1 MTALPIVRRTVRG
14 LLESSPSFRAL
25 PPDKRK
31 QIAHDTVRAATYMA
45 DPGGLVSREFRA
57 PLLSATAG
65 KPSGMR
71 TVKLGQTLHGGTT
84 AFDALINDVDFPAF
98 VATLIHG
105 VFNAI
110 VDSSI
115 QQMDAYAAL
124 MSDVAASVDEFESDA
139 ISDASARETLAT
151 EFSELFCRA
160 TTKRASLVWRSDAE
174 PSARLR
180 LQAALGLRKLKP
192 DLRYLVAATRRRLAR
207 NRQQTLAT
215 VVLMG
220 INRIVVTDGKI
231 TPKIKFELVRR

>member
-14 LLESSPSFRAL
+14 LLESSPAFGAL

-57 PLLSATAG
+57 PLLGATPG
-65 KPSGMR
+65 KPSGQR
-71 TVKLGQTLHGGTT
+71 TVNLGQTLHGGTT
-84 AFDALINDVDFPAF
+84 ALDALINDVDFPAF

-115 QQMDAYAAL
+115 QQLEAYAAL
-124 MSDVAASVDEFESDA
+124 VSDVAASVDGFESDA
-139 ISDASARETLAT
+139 ISDETARETLGK
-151 EFSELFCRA
+151 EFPELFCRSKG
-160 TTKRASLVWRSDAE
+160 KRASLVWRSDAE
-174 PSARLR
+174 PGARLR
-180 LQAALGLRKLKP
+180 LQAALGLRKLEP
-192 DLRYLVAATRRRLAR
+192 DLRSLIAATRRRLAR